1 MKTLASLSKDII
13 IFGDKM
19 IDRLVKAQRN
29 TAEKIC
35 NDVKSLAP
43 VQTGEYVSSIK
54 VGDTKVENGRI
65 TTAIYTDL
73 TSEMDPSI
81 VIGRMIEHGTGIY
94 ALEPHIGHTKT
105 FIESGYRYWYVPA
118 TSVKRAIGRLITING
133 KEFYIAKPQ
142 RARPHFLPALQ
153 SNKAYYKA
161 QIRKAVIGL

>member
-1 MKTLASLSKDII
+1 MKKLASLSKDL
-13 IFGDKM
+13 FVFSDRM
-19 IDRLVKAQRN
+19 INRLIEAQRN
-29 TAEKIC
+29 TAQKIC

-43 VQTGEYVSSIK
+43 VNTGEYISSIK
-54 VGDTKVENGRI
+54 VSDTRVNNGVIR
-65 TTAIYTDL
+65 TSIYTDL

-105 FIESGYRYWYVPA
+105 FIQSGYRYWYVPA
-118 TSVKRAIGRLITING
+118 TSVKRAIGQLINIKGT
-133 KEFYIAKPQ
+133 EFYIAKPQ